1 MKKQLIIIT
10 LSILIF
16 LGICGCEELEK
27 LNKPNYITVTINAV
41 ATVYTVS
48 TNANI
53 LTPDINVIFGIIKD
67 GGEKCDFYRLT
78 SESGTTDKVTCSFN
92 LYNKQQIVSFAEPT
106 GVLAGTNRDIQ
117 TLSWET
123 VNSSAK
129 MGGSYTWNVHH
140 DLYLSSSG

>member
-53 LTPDINVIFGIIKD
+53 LTPDINVIFVIIKD
-67 GGEKCDFYRLT
+67 GGNIVTF
-78 SESGTTDKVTCSFN
+78 TD
-92 LYNKQQIVSFAEPT
+92 
-106 GVLAGTNRDIQ
+106 
-117 TLSWET
+117 
-123 VNSSAK
+123 
-129 MGGSYTWNVHH
+129 
-140 DLYLSSSG
+140 